1 VGHRSRVWVL
11 LLGAIA
17 FTGVVSAAE
26 GQRRAPGQ
34 ERAKQAI
41 QASLKV
47 GGQTYESSEA
57 GSCTHAP
64 KASIYDVM
72 AELWTVNQAAGE
84 RSLTL
89 TFWKPANGSG
99 EMFNLSVSDGKGS
112 HNVNTVRGG
121 TNVNTV
127 RGGTTS
133 GSGKVTFEKSGQG
146 GAFIIDAKTKAGA
159 AITGKITC
167 AAFGPHIAEG
177 GL

>member
-17 FTGVVSAAE
+17 FTGIVSAAE

-89 TFWKPANGSG
+89 MFWKPANGSG

-121 TNVNTV
+121 T
-127 RGGTTS
+127 TS

-146 GAFIIDAKTKAGA
+146 GAFTIDAKTKAGA

>member
-1 VGHRSRVWVL
+1 
-11 LLGAIA
+11 
-17 FTGVVSAAE
+17 
-26 GQRRAPGQ
+26 
-34 ERAKQAI
+34 
-41 QASLKV
+41 
-47 GGQTYESSEA
+47 
-57 GSCTHAP
+57 
-64 KASIYDVM
+64 
-72 AELWTVNQAAGE
+72 VNQLAGE

-112 HNVNTVRGG
+112 YDVNTVRGG
-121 TNVNTV
+121 TVT
-127 RGGTTS
+127 

-146 GAFIIDAKTKAGA
+146 GAFTVDAKTKSGA

>member
-1 VGHRSRVWVL
+1 MGNRTRVCGL
-11 LLGAIA
+11 LLGAVA
-17 FTGVVSAAE
+17 FAGVVSAAE

-34 ERAKQAI
+34 ERPKQAI

-72 AELWTVNQAAGE
+72 AELWTVNQRAGE

-89 TFWKPANGSG
+89 TVWKPTNGSG
-99 EMFNLSVSDGKGS
+99 EMFNLSVSDGKAS
-112 HNVNTVRGG
+112 HDVNTVRGG
-121 TNVNTV
+121 TIT
-127 RGGTTS
+127 

-146 GAFIIDAKTKAGA
+146 GAFSIDAKTKAGA

>member
-1 VGHRSRVWVL
+1 MGNRSRVWVL
-11 LLGAIA
+11 LLSAIA
-17 FTGVVSAAE
+17 FTGLVGSAA

-47 GGQTYESSEA
+47 GMQTYESSEP

-72 AELWTVNQAAGE
+72 AELWTVNQLAGE

-89 TFWKPANGSG
+89 TFWKPANGSA
-99 EMFNLSVSDGKGS
+99 EMFNLSVSDSKGS
-112 HNVNTVRGG
+112 NDVNTVRGG
-121 TNVNTV
+121 TI
-127 RGGTTS
+127 S
-133 GSGKVTFEKSGQG
+133 GSGKVTFAKSGQG
-146 GAFIIDAKTKAGA
+146 GAFTIDAKTKAGA

>member
-1 VGHRSRVWVL
+1 MGNPSRVWVL
-11 LLGAIA
+11 SLSAIA
-17 FTGVVSAAE
+17 FTGVVGSAE

-47 GGQTYESSEA
+47 GTQTYESSEP

-72 AELWTVNQAAGE
+72 AELWTVNQLAGE

-99 EMFNLSVSDGKGS
+99 EMFNLSVSDSKGS
-112 HNVNTVRGG
+112 NDVNTVRGG
-121 TNVNTV
+121 TI
-127 RGGTTS
+127 S

-146 GAFIIDAKTKAGA
+146 GAFTIDAKTKAGT